1 MIRFLPL
8 MVSVGGKTKVD
19 GCTPNWASALCV
31 CVAHNEKR
39 GLSPADWYICA
50 LPAQAPACCCA
61 SVRFMRVCTMT
72 FAQIQLLELDV
83 DVFGVLSASFA
94 MPLRKFT

>member
-39 GLSPADWYICA
+39 
-50 LPAQAPACCCA
+50 ACCCA